1 MKKIAITQSNYIPWI
16 GYFEL
21 IDYVDEFIFFDE
33 VQHTRRDWRNRN
45 KIQYQGNVKWLTI
58 PLKSKGN
65 YFKKI
70 SEIMT
75 YDNKW
80 KIDHINKIYSYYRKF
95 NDFEK
100 IEILKDSGEFS
111 SRPPGKFEKKQT
123 FRKSKNGEDGGG
135 GIMSVMRDGRVFE
148 KVGVNVSTVYGNLE
162 PLAQKSLSSRHNI
175 PGLKEDPQFW
185 ASGISLVAHMQ
196 SPKTPAVHM
205 NTRMFWT
212 KGMSWFG
219 GGSDLNPMVE
229 NEEDTRYFH
238 NELKKVCDKANKEYY
253 TKFKIGQVNTF

>member
-33 VQHTRRDWRNRN
+33 VQYTRRDWRNRN

-70 SEIMT
+70 SEIRT

-80 KIDHINKIYSYYRKF
+80 KIDHINKIYSYYKKF

-100 IEILKDSGEFS
+100 NFLSN
-111 SRPPGKFEKKQT
+111 P
-123 FRKSKNGEDGGG
+123 
-135 GIMSVMRDGRVFE
+135 
-148 KVGVNVSTVYGNLE
+148 KV
-162 PLAQKSLSSRHNI
+162 
-175 PGLKEDPQFW
+175 
-185 ASGISLVAHMQ
+185 
-196 SPKTPAVHM
+196 
-205 NTRMFWT
+205 
-212 KGMSWFG
+212 
-219 GGSDLNPMVE
+219 
-229 NEEDTRYFH
+229 
-238 NELKKVCDKANKEYY
+238 
-253 TKFKIGQVNTF
+253 

>member
-33 VQHTRRDWRNRN
+33 VQYTRRDWRNRN

-70 SEIMT
+70 SEIRT

-80 KIDHINKIYSYYRKF
+80 KIDHINKIYSYYKKF

-100 IEILKDSGEFS
+100 NFLRIQNIYKTCSQSNLSEINKCFIKEISKILNINANFQDSINFKKKNFS
-111 SRPPGKFEKKQT
+111 NASERLLEICRASNASVYVSGSKAKNYLNSDIFKENNIKVEWFEY
-123 FRKSKNGEDGGG
+123 N
-135 GIMSVMRDGRVFE
+135 
-148 KVGVNVSTVYGNLE
+148 
-162 PLAQKSLSSRHNI
+162 
-175 PGLKEDPQFW
+175 
-185 ASGISLVAHMQ
+185 
-196 SPKTPAVHM
+196 KT
-205 NTRMFWT
+205 
-212 KGMSWFG
+212 
-219 GGSDLNPMVE
+219 
-229 NEEDTRYFH
+229 
-238 NELKKVCDKANKEYY
+238 
-253 TKFKIGQVNTF
+253 NTFKRKNNKTFNQNLSVIDYIFNFGLNKDFLY